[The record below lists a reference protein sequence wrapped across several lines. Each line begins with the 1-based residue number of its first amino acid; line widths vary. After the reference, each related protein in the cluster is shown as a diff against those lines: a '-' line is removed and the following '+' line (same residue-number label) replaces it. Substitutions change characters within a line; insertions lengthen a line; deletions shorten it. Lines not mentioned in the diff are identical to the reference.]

1 MEPKND
7 MKPGQRKK
15 TSLKQIVGACL
26 HTSRSHVGMGGLGKK
41 V

>member
-1 MEPKND
+1 
-7 MKPGQRKK
+7 MKPRWRKK
-15 TSLKQIVGACL
+15 TSLKEIVGAYL